1 MSVEQPTG
9 DLRYISPQMELIDQS
24 YQDITYM
31 VGMFEGYPIYETVT
45 AEEQKEFVEA
55 GYGTVSEMINCNIS
69 S

>member
-1 MSVEQPTG
+1 MKNQSKIE
-9 DLRYISPQMELIDQS
+9 QS